1 MLVIMVSSEFIRTP
15 QEAVHVKFTGGKTN
29 RFSLFV
35 SAGLL
40 KICFL
45 ANRKLHLS
53 GKIRPK
59 YDNGA
64 TIDDPRP
71 TLQGVKN

>member
-1 MLVIMVSSEFIRTP
+1 
-15 QEAVHVKFTGGKTN
+15 
-29 RFSLFV
+29 
-35 SAGLL
+35 L